1 MRSPVLVGVVGKAL
15 ESVTLVLLLTLV
27 PRLLGPAD
35 YGSFA
40 VALSIVALGSAAS
53 SLGGPTWLSRFVPTA
68 AAGDRP
74 ALARTLALRSARW
87 RIGVCALAAVLAT
100 ALAVVDPARFSPL
113 ACFFVLL
120 ALVFDVAA
128 TLVYQVGLALGKV
141 ALWSL
146 RYPIQNT
153 VLVAAVAVLHAGF
166 GEEGALAGLALASG
180 CVLVLG
186 LVVVASPLRAAART
200 PPLPPG
206 AARFALVYGA
216 SGLFVQILHRGG
228 VVAVAVLAGSQV
240 EAGFAAVSI
249 GIALALTYFVW
260 QAFTVDLPR
269 LAAGHEAGDRADASL
284 HRLAWLALIVV
295 VPIATLAAI
304 SLDRVLPALA
314 GEQYSGVS
322 ESLGPALA
330 IVPLAPLTGAA
341 AQVSALRL
349 RPLPRLLAT
358 ALGALVFVVAVAV
371 LVPAHAAAGAATA
384 LLLGTAAMAAVGAAA
399 FRDRL
404 GWRFVAASF
413 AAGLF
418 VLGVSD

>member
-141 ALWSL
+141 ARWSL

-186 LVVVASPLRAAART
+186 LVVVASPCAPRRGRRRCRPAPPVSRSSRSQRALR
-200 PPLPPG
+200 P
-206 AARFALVYGA
+206 
-216 SGLFVQILHRGG
+216 ILHRGG
-228 VVAVAVLAGSQV
+228 VVAWRFSPARRWRRDSRRSRSV
-240 EAGFAAVSI
+240 
-249 GIALALTYFVW
+249 ALALT
-260 QAFTVDLPR
+260 
-269 LAAGHEAGDRADASL
+269 
-284 HRLAWLALIVV
+284 
-295 VPIATLAAI
+295 
-304 SLDRVLPALA
+304 
-314 GEQYSGVS
+314 
-322 ESLGPALA
+322 
-330 IVPLAPLTGAA
+330 
-341 AQVSALRL
+341 
-349 RPLPRLLAT
+349 
-358 ALGALVFVVAVAV
+358 
-371 LVPAHAAAGAATA
+371 
-384 LLLGTAAMAAVGAAA
+384 
-399 FRDRL
+399 
-404 GWRFVAASF
+404 
-413 AAGLF
+413 
-418 VLGVSD
+418 